1 MKTELLEKKITEYVL
16 NTAELDVNVLLDL
29 RNQLRG
35 NRTIMLRT
43 FKTGEIIIPES
54 DVVRV
59 EAQKAYSIF
68 YLENGKQ
75 IVSSRNLNFHEKQM
89 DKNMFMRMHRSQLI
103 NIFQVIKITNLHD
116 RKLLMKGNV
125 ELEFSRRKASE
136 VKSRLRHLIAD

>member
-16 NTAELDVNVLLDL
+16 NSAELDVNVLLDL

-103 NIFQVIKITNLHD
+103 NIFQVEKIINLQE

-125 ELEFSRRKASE
+125 ELEFSRRKAAE
-136 VKSRLRHLIAD
+136 VKSRLRHLLA